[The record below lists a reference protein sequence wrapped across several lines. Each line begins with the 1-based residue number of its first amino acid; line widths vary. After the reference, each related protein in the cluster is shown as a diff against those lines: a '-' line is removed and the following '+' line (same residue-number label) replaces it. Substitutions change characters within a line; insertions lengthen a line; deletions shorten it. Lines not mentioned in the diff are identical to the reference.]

1 MKAILEFN
9 LPEDDYEYTL
19 CRDGQL
25 YKSSIYEMK
34 EWLRRKIK
42 YESDTLSEDQYKGLC
57 ECQDKLNEIISEYKI
72 DPYE

>member
-1 MKAILEFN
+1 MQVQLIFN
-9 LPEDDYEYTL
+9 LPEDEYEYTL
-19 CRDGQL
+19 CKDAQL

>member
-42 YESDTLSEDQYKGLC
+42 YESDTLSEDQYKALC
-57 ECQDKLNEIISEYKI
+57 ECDDKLNEIISEYKI